1 MRICSKCKVEKELNM
16 FPKDKNQ
23 SLGYGYKC
31 KSCYKL
37 NNKNYY
43 DSNKD
48 KYSSYYSSNKQDKE
62 EYYRQNSLK
71 YNNINKDRVKEYRD
85 QNKDYYKKWINNKRK
100 TDLKFKIRHT
110 LQTRINNALKSN
122 KTEKTNVLLG
132 GTISQV
138 KIYLESQF
146 KPEMNWDN
154 HGIIWE
160 IDHIKPCA
168 SFDLSDIEQQKQCFH
183 YTNLQPLFKTTDI
196 AESFG
201 YDEAGNRNKG
211 GNIL

>member
-1 MRICSKCKVEKELNM
+1 
-16 FPKDKNQ
+16 
-23 SLGYGYKC
+23 
-31 KSCYKL
+31 
-37 NNKNYY
+37 
-43 DSNKD
+43 
-48 KYSSYYSSNKQDKE
+48 
-62 EYYRQNSLK
+62 
-71 YNNINKDRVKEYRD
+71 
-85 QNKDYYKKWINNKRK
+85 
-100 TDLKFKIRHT
+100 
-110 LQTRINNALKSN
+110 
-122 KTEKTNVLLG
+122 
-132 GTISQV
+132 
-138 KIYLESQF
+138 
-146 KPEMNWDN
+146 MNWDN